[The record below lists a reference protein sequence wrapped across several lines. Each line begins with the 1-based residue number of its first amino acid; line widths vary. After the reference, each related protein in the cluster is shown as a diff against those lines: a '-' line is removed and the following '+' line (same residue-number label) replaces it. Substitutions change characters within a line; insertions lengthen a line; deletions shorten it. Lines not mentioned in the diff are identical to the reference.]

1 MKISIVTP
9 AFNSAKTIRHTIESV
24 ARQTYPNVEYIIV
37 DGGSH
42 DATAKIVA
50 QYSDVVDIFIS
61 EPDRGVY
68 DAMNKGIRAA
78 SGDII
83 AILNSDDFYTHAQ
96 VLEQIANSFQES
108 GADSVYGNLQYVD
121 QHNPQQVIR
130 HWESGPFQRQRFLA
144 GWMPPHPAFF
154 VKRAVYQRY
163 GLFNL
168 SLKSSADYELMLRFL
183 YKHQVSVAYVSDVLV
198 RMRTGGLSNATW
210 LNRWKANREDRLAW
224 KINGINPRFYTTIL
238 KPFRKLRQ
246 FYYRPIQRA
255 ILTEETH
262 PKNLSSDQYNQ
273 PLYES
278 QGQGQ
283 IKAF

>member
-37 DGGSH
+37 DGGSQ

-50 QYSDVVDIFIS
+50 QYPDVVDLFIS
-61 EPDRGVY
+61 ESDHGVY

-83 AILNSDDFYTHAQ
+83 AILNSDDFYIHSH
-96 VLEQIANSFQES
+96 VLEQIATTFQES
-108 GADSVYGNLQYVD
+108 GADSVYGDLQYVD
-121 QHNPQQVIR
+121 QHNPNKVIR
-130 HWESGPFQRQRFLA
+130 HWESGVFQRRSFLA

-154 VKRAVYQRY
+154 VKRVIYLRH

-183 YKHQVSVAYVSDVLV
+183 YKHQVSTAYVPDVLV
-198 RMRTGGLSNATW
+198 RMRVGGLSNATW
-210 LNRWKANREDRLAW
+210 RGRLRANREDRTAW
-224 KINGINPRFYTTIL
+224 KINGIKPRFYTTIL
-238 KPFRKLRQ
+238 KPLRKLQQ
-246 FYYRPIQRA
+246 FYSHPYQRSIA
-255 ILTEETH
+255 FSQNH
-262 PKNLSSDQYNQ
+262 PENFTLKKN
-273 PLYES
+273 ES
-278 QGQGQ
+278 AHLQD
-283 IKAF
+283 FNLR

>member
-24 ARQTYPNVEYIIV
+24 ARQTYPNVEFIIV

-50 QYSDVVDIFIS
+50 HYADVVDVFIS

-83 AILNSDDFYTHAQ
+83 AILNSDDFYTHSH
-96 VLEQIANSFQES
+96 VLEQIATTFQES
-108 GADSVYGNLQYVD
+108 GADSVYGDLQYVD
-121 QHNPQQVIR
+121 QHNPHQVIR
-130 HWESGPFQRQRFLA
+130 HWESGAFKRRSFLA

-183 YKHQVSVAYVSDVLV
+183 YKHRVSAAYVSDVLV
-198 RMRTGGLSNATW
+198 RMRVGGLSNATW
-210 LNRWKANREDRLAW
+210 LNRWRANQEDRLAW

-238 KPFRKLRQ
+238 KPLRKLQQ
-246 FYYRPIQRA
+246 FYNHPYQRS
-255 ILTEETH
+255 ITFSQSH
-262 PKNLSSDQYNQ
+262 PENFTLEKKESVQLQDSNLR
-273 PLYES
+273 
-278 QGQGQ
+278 
-283 IKAF
+283 

>member
-50 QYSDVVDIFIS
+50 HYADVVDVFIS

-78 SGDII
+78 SGDIV
-83 AILNSDDFYTHAQ
+83 AILNSDDFYTHSH
-96 VLEQIANSFQES
+96 VLEQIATAFQES
-108 GADSVYGNLQYVD
+108 GTDSVYGDLQYVD
-121 QHNPQQVIR
+121 QHNPQKVIR
-130 HWESGPFQRQRFLA
+130 HWESGIFQRRSFLA

-154 VKRAVYQRY
+154 VKRAVYQRH

-168 SLKSSADYELMLRFL
+168 SLKNSADYELMLRFL
-183 YKHQVSVAYVSDVLV
+183 YKHQVSVTYVSDVLV
-198 RMRTGGLSNATW
+198 RMRVGGLSNATW
-210 LNRWKANREDRLAW
+210 RSRLRANKEDRVAW
-224 KINGINPRFYTTIL
+224 KINGIKPRFYTTIL
-238 KPFRKLRQ
+238 KPLRKLQQ
-246 FYYRPIQRA
+246 FYYHPYQRF
-255 ILTEETH
+255 ITDSQNH
-262 PKNLSSDQYNQ
+262 PKNFTLEKK
-273 PLYES
+273 ES
-278 QGQGQ
+278 AHLQDSNLH
-283 IKAF
+283 

>member
-37 DGGSH
+37 DGGSQ

-50 QYSDVVDIFIS
+50 QYPDVVDLFIS
-61 EPDRGVY
+61 ESDHGVY

-83 AILNSDDFYTHAQ
+83 AILNSDDFYIHSH
-96 VLEQIANSFQES
+96 VLEQIATTFQES
-108 GADSVYGNLQYVD
+108 GADSVYGDLQYVD
-121 QHNPQQVIR
+121 QHNPNKVIR
-130 HWESGPFQRQRFLA
+130 HWESGVFQRRSFLA

-154 VKRAVYQRY
+154 VKRVIYQRH

-183 YKHQVSVAYVSDVLV
+183 YKHQVSTAYVPDVLV
-198 RMRTGGLSNATW
+198 RMRVGGLSNATW
-210 LNRWKANREDRLAW
+210 RGRLRANREDRTAW
-224 KINGINPRFYTTIL
+224 KINGIKPRFYTTIL
-238 KPFRKLRQ
+238 KPLRKLQQ
-246 FYYRPIQRA
+246 FYSHPYQRSIA
-255 ILTEETH
+255 FSQNH
-262 PKNLSSDQYNQ
+262 PENFTLKKN
-273 PLYES
+273 ES
-278 QGQGQ
+278 AHLQD
-283 IKAF
+283 FNLR

>member
-50 QYSDVVDIFIS
+50 HYPDVVDLFIS
-61 EPDRGVY
+61 EPDHGVY

-78 SGDII
+78 SGEII
-83 AILNSDDFYTHAQ
+83 AILNSDDFYIHSH
-96 VLEQIANSFQES
+96 VLEQIAATFQQS
-108 GADSVYGNLQYVD
+108 GADSVYGDLQYVD
-121 QHNPQQVIR
+121 QHNPHKVIR
-130 HWESGPFQRQRFLA
+130 HWESGAFQRRKFLA

-154 VKRAVYQRY
+154 VKRVVYQRH

-183 YKHQVSVAYVSDVLV
+183 YKHQVSAAYVPDVLV
-198 RMRTGGLSNATW
+198 RMRVGGLSNATW
-210 LNRWKANREDRLAW
+210 RSRIRANREDRTAW
-224 KINGINPRFYTTIL
+224 KINGIKPRFYTTIL
-238 KPFRKLRQ
+238 KPLRKLQQ
-246 FYYRPIQRA
+246 FYYRPQQRFV
-255 ILTEETH
+255 TVSNNH
-262 PKNLSSDQYNQ
+262 PENYIFEQKESVYLQDSNLH
-273 PLYES
+273 
-278 QGQGQ
+278 
-283 IKAF
+283 

>member
-24 ARQTYPNVEYIIV
+24 ARQTYLNVEYIIV
-37 DGGSH
+37 DGGSQ

-50 QYSDVVDIFIS
+50 QYPDVVDLFIS
-61 EPDRGVY
+61 EPDHGVY

-83 AILNSDDFYTHAQ
+83 AILNSDDFYTHSY
-96 VLEQIANSFQES
+96 VLEQIAATFQES
-108 GADSVYGNLQYVD
+108 GADSVYGDLQYVD
-121 QHNPQQVIR
+121 QHNPQKVIR
-130 HWESGPFQRQRFLA
+130 HWESGAFQRRSFLA

-154 VKRAVYQRY
+154 VKSMVYQRY

-183 YKHQVSVAYVSDVLV
+183 YKHQVSAAYVPDVLV
-198 RMRTGGLSNATW
+198 RMRVGGLSNATW
-210 LNRWKANREDRLAW
+210 RSRLRANLEDRLAW
-224 KINGINPRFYTTIL
+224 KINFIKPKIYTIFL
-238 KPFRKLRQ
+238 KPLRKLQQ

-255 ILTEETH
+255 IITRENH
-262 PKNLSSDQYNQ
+262 PKNLSLDQYNQ
-273 PLYES
+273 PLYLQRS
-278 QGQGQ
+278 RSN
-283 IKAF
+283 

>member
-1 MKISIVTP
+1 
-9 AFNSAKTIRHTIESV
+9 
-24 ARQTYPNVEYIIV
+24 
-37 DGGSH
+37 
-42 DATAKIVA
+42 
-50 QYSDVVDIFIS
+50 
-61 EPDRGVY
+61 
-68 DAMNKGIRAA
+68 MNKGIRAA

-83 AILNSDDFYTHAQ
+83 AILNSDDFYTHALG
-96 VLEQIANSFQES
+96 LEQIANSFQKS

-130 HWESGPFQRQRFLA
+130 HWESGAFQRQRFLA

-154 VKRAVYQRY
+154 VKRTVYQRY

-183 YKHQVSVAYVSDVLV
+183 YKHQVSAAYVSDVLV

-238 KPFRKLRQ
+238 KPFRKLLQ

-255 ILTEETH
+255 IITEENH

>member
-1 MKISIVTP
+1 
-9 AFNSAKTIRHTIESV
+9 
-24 ARQTYPNVEYIIV
+24 
-37 DGGSH
+37 
-42 DATAKIVA
+42 
-50 QYSDVVDIFIS
+50 
-61 EPDRGVY
+61 
-68 DAMNKGIRAA
+68 
-78 SGDII
+78 
-83 AILNSDDFYTHAQ
+83 
-96 VLEQIANSFQES
+96 
-108 GADSVYGNLQYVD
+108 
-121 QHNPQQVIR
+121 
-130 HWESGPFQRQRFLA
+130 
-144 GWMPPHPAFF
+144 
-154 VKRAVYQRY
+154 
-163 GLFNL
+163 LFNL

-183 YKHQVSVAYVSDVLV
+183 YKHQVSAAYVSDVLV

-238 KPFRKLRQ
+238 KPFRKLLQ

-255 ILTEETH
+255 IITEENH

>member
-37 DGGSH
+37 DGGSR
-42 DATAKIVA
+42 DATAKIVSH
-50 QYSDVVDIFIS
+50 YSDVVDLFIS

-83 AILNSDDFYTHAQ
+83 AILNSDDFYTHSR
-96 VLEQIANSFQES
+96 VLEQIVAAFQES
-108 GADSVYGNLQYVD
+108 GADSVYGDLQYVD
-121 QHNPQQVIR
+121 QHDPHKVIR
-130 HWESGPFQRQRFLA
+130 HWESGVFKRRSFLA

-154 VKRAVYQRY
+154 VKRVVYQRY

-183 YKHQVSVAYVSDVLV
+183 YKHQVSATYVPDVLV
-198 RMRTGGLSNATW
+198 RMRLGGMSNATW
-210 LNRWKANREDRLAW
+210 RSRLRANLEDRSAW
-224 KINGINPRFYTTIL
+224 KINGIKPRFYTTIL
-238 KPFRKLRQ
+238 KPLRKLQQ
-246 FYYRPIQRA
+246 FYSHPYQRS
-255 ILTEETH
+255 ITFLQNH
-262 PKNLSSDQYNQ
+262 PENFTLKKKESVQLQDSNLH
-273 PLYES
+273 
-278 QGQGQ
+278 
-283 IKAF
+283 

>member
-37 DGGSH
+37 DGGSQ

-50 QYSDVVDIFIS
+50 HYPNVVDLFIS

-83 AILNSDDFYTHAQ
+83 AILNSDDFYTHSH
-96 VLEQIANSFQES
+96 VLEQIATAFQQS
-108 GADSVYGNLQYVD
+108 GADSVYGDLQYVD
-121 QHNPQQVIR
+121 QHNPHQVVR
-130 HWESGPFQRQRFLA
+130 HWESGVFKRRSFLA

-154 VKRAVYQRY
+154 VKRTVYQRY

-168 SLKSSADYELMLRFL
+168 SLKNSADYELMLRFL
-183 YKHQVSVAYVSDVLV
+183 YKHQVSAVYVPDVLV
-198 RMRTGGLSNATW
+198 RMRVGGLSNATW
-210 LNRWKANREDRLAW
+210 RGRLRANREDRAAW
-224 KINGINPRFYTTIL
+224 KINGIKPRFYTTIL
-238 KPFRKLRQ
+238 KPLRKLQQ
-246 FYYRPIQRA
+246 FYSHPYQRS
-255 ILTEETH
+255 IIFSQNH
-262 PKNLSSDQYNQ
+262 PENFTLKKKESAHLQDFNLH
-273 PLYES
+273 
-278 QGQGQ
+278 
-283 IKAF
+283 

>member
-50 QYSDVVDIFIS
+50 HYADVVDVFIS

-78 SGDII
+78 SGDIV
-83 AILNSDDFYTHAQ
+83 AILNSDDFYTHSH
-96 VLEQIANSFQES
+96 VLGQIAIAFQES
-108 GADSVYGNLQYVD
+108 GADSVYGDLQYVD
-121 QHNPQQVIR
+121 QHNPQKVIR
-130 HWESGPFQRQRFLA
+130 HWESGVFQRRSFLA

-154 VKRAVYQRY
+154 VKRAVYQRH

-183 YKHQVSVAYVSDVLV
+183 YKHQVSATYVSDVLV
-198 RMRTGGLSNATW
+198 RMRVGGLSNATW
-210 LNRWKANREDRLAW
+210 RSRLRANKEDRVAW
-224 KINGINPRFYTTIL
+224 EINGIKPRFYTTIL
-238 KPFRKLRQ
+238 KPLRKLQQ
-246 FYYRPIQRA
+246 FYYRPYQSLILPIQNYPENY
-255 ILTEETH
+255 ILEQKESVYLQDS
-262 PKNLSSDQYNQ
+262 NLR
-273 PLYES
+273 
-278 QGQGQ
+278 
-283 IKAF
+283 